1 MRGRKAAVISEA
13 VRASAAELF
22 ADGESVAGVSK
33 RLKVSWG
40 QANKLRAELQG
51 GASVVPEAAV
61 GKRKAPAEEQQD
73 WELKVTVEGEQ
84 LDRVWRGLSDE
95 EKATAIQAVLQ
106 AQVDAILAIQ

>member
-1 MRGRKAAVISEA
+1 MACASSSRSRGSRRISCGP
-13 VRASAAELF
+13 SC
-22 ADGESVAGVSK
+22 K
-33 RLKVSWG
+33 
-40 QANKLRAELQG
+40 G

-106 AQVDAILAIQ
+106 AQVDALLAIQ

>member
-40 QANKLRAELQG
+40 PANKLRAELQG
-51 GASVVPEAAV
+51 GH
-61 GKRKAPAEEQQD
+61 R
-73 WELKVTVEGEQ
+73 
-84 LDRVWRGLSDE
+84 
-95 EKATAIQAVLQ
+95 
-106 AQVDAILAIQ
+106 